1 MGDSDFVTENVL
13 ERRLRRERDRTDAAV
28 AQLRADLLESERE
41 LGARLDSVTD
51 ALAGV
56 NDRLVALGT
65 SVNDS
70 IAGLTSHLLQFVGV
84 VREARQ
90 AWPTSAI
97 VFVGACAAI
106 VAAIIPL
113 YFTLRRG

>member
-1 MGDSDFVTENVL
+1 MGDSDFVTETVL
-13 ERRLRRERDRTDAAV
+13 ERRLRQERDRTDAAV
-28 AQLRADLLESERE
+28 AQLRSDLLESERE
-41 LGARLDSVTD
+41 LGARLDSVSQ
-51 ALAGV
+51 ALADV
-56 NDRLVALGT
+56 SVRLHDLGA

-70 IAGLTSHLLQFVGV
+70 IAGLATHLLQFVGV

-113 YFTLRRG
+113 YFTLRPR